1 MVKTKYGCSQ
11 SMAAL
16 NIISEVLGNAI
27 ELGKFWKAL
36 QIQNKKYHF
45 LTKYAICLLKFK
57 KVNNVSTIYTT
68 LYFSHI
74 SFLWRR
80 NACENIK
87 FSIIT
92 VSIGN
97 SNWKIKFTQATKWT
111 CNSLKHLARKVKSLP

>member
-16 NIISEVLGNAI
+16 NIIPVLGNAI
-27 ELGKFWKAL
+27 ELKYPWESTTKFKK
-36 QIQNKKYHF
+36 QKYH

-57 KVNNVSTIYTT
+57 KVNNVSTICTT

-80 NACENIK
+80 NAWNIK

-92 VSIGN
+92 VRVGKFKLKDQIHT
-97 SNWKIKFTQATKWT
+97 SNKEHV
-111 CNSLKHLARKVKSLP
+111 L